1 MLEDAVDSI
10 QLLFNELHPHEPA
23 LHRFD
28 SSAFH
33 LISQPY
39 LPVIE
44 WEKFDSF
51 CRTVERKRFIV
62 LSGVTSTGATNLAVC
77 AARLLAGQ
85 PQNLMQISC
94 APQFDLEYHRKYIGR
109 EEKGEVRAG

>member
-1 MLEDAVDSI
+1 M
-10 QLLFNELHPHEPA
+10 
-23 LHRFD
+23 
-28 SSAFH
+28 
-33 LISQPY
+33 
-39 LPVIE
+39 
-44 WEKFDSF
+44 SF